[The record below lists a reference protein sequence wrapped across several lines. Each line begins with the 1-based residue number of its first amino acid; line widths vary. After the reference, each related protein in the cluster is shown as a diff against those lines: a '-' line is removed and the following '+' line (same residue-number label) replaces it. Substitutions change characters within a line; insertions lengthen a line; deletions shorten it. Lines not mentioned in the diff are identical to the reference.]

1 MEEEIMT
8 HTGSTVTAKETLAME
23 SGKDIDIKGS
33 KAGGK
38 KVEVKTGNNLSIE
51 SGIHLQ
57 RGITALRDIGKLQ
70 KI

>member
-1 MEEEIMT
+1 VDHRRWRSSGRNNT
-8 HTGSTVTAKETLAME
+8 HTGS
-23 SGKDIDIKGS
+23 
-33 KAGGK
+33 KASGK

>member
-1 MEEEIMT
+1 MEEEIII
-8 HTGSTVTAKETLAME
+8 HTGSAVIAKDTLVME

>member
-1 MEEEIMT
+1 MWTIEDGEVVEEIIT
-8 HTGSTVTAKETLAME
+8 HTGS
-23 SGKDIDIKGS
+23 
-33 KAGGK
+33 KASGK